1 MAPSAPLIKAYLPVR
16 LQLPDAS
23 GEIEHETF
31 FFVREHQAGKLTAQ
45 EKKASAT
52 LFVANAPVVPGIT
65 TKILLTSLFGRYAD
79 IARVTV
85 VDNPRQ
91 AAMVSTIVTPSSWST
106 AEHPTFIEPIYSE
119 GKFAHVVFNNPK
131 DMRKAM
137 RGLNDIMKDSTL
149 GSLTLEKIEIQTL
162 SDETK
167 RQHVQAQRKAM
178 GIDEGEDFDEEEEDV
193 VESEEQRG
201 ILKVAELYR
210 KSVSALSRSRLL
222 AECNQVM
229 QDYEDAEEESR
240 RAREVAKSQPD
251 VDGFIAVNYTE
262 AVGDR
267 AELEQVTTG
276 ALRRKGNKRS
286 RNKKTGTGA
295 EELDDF
301 YRFQRKEN
309 RKRTL
314 EDLRKQFED
323 DLHKVKRLKEER
335 QYRPF

>member
-1 MAPSAPLIKAYLPVR
+1 MAPPAPLIKGYLPVR

-23 GEIEHETF
+23 GEIEGETF
-31 FFVREHQAGKLTAQ
+31 FFVREHQAGKLSAQ

-52 LFVANAPVVPGIT
+52 LFVANAPVVRGIT
-65 TKILLTSLFGRYAD
+65 TKILLKSLFGRYAD

-85 VDNPRQ
+85 VDNPRL
-91 AAMVSTIVTPSSWST
+91 AAMVSTIVTPSSWSKV
-106 AEHPTFIEPIYSE
+106 EHPTFLEPIYSE

-137 RGLNDIMKDSTL
+137 RGLNDIMKDSTS
-149 GSLTLEKIEIQTL
+149 GALTLEKIEIQTL

-167 RQHVQAQRKAM
+167 RQHVQEQRKVM
-178 GIDEGEDFDEEEEDV
+178 GIDEDEEFDEEEEDV
-193 VESEEQRG
+193 VNNDEQKG
-201 ILKVAELYR
+201 ILKVAALYR
-210 KSVSALSRSRLL
+210 KSVSGLSRSTLL

-229 QDYEDAEEESR
+229 QDYEDAEEAGR

-251 VDGFIAVNYTE
+251 DDGFVTVTYTE

-267 AELEQVTTG
+267 TELEQVTTG
-276 ALRRKGNKRS
+276 ASRRKGNKRS

-295 EELDDF
+295 DELEDF